1 MLGLFGDSVIGTDH
15 LTGPTSDTETK
26 SARLARHT
34 PLRGRSVLQDLG
46 NDNGTKRLRF
56 FFDETFCDVQVE
68 RAKIEAAFQLRVPM
82 RLFLDLR
89 GFEVGVYI
97 IERLRIR
104 NLKTT
109 PRGRLVRVEIEV
121 ELIESPVRVGGVLD
135 AAAGAARAALNP
147 ALRRLK

>member
-15 LTGPTSDTETK
+15 LTGPTSDTEVK
-26 SARLARHT
+26 AARFARHT
-34 PLRGRSVLQDLG
+34 PLRGQSILQDLG

-56 FFDETFCDVQVE
+56 FFDETFCDAE
-68 RAKIEAAFQLRVPM
+68 SEKARIEAAFQARVPM
-82 RLFLDLR
+82 RLFFDLQ

-109 PRGRLVRVEIEV
+109 PKGRLVRAELEV
-121 ELIESPVRVGGVLD
+121 ELIESPVSTGGVLD
-135 AAAGAARAALNP
+135 AVAGAARAALNP